1 MKKKLVSASIV
12 VAWCL
17 CIGTIAGCGGTPQA
31 ESSSSGSTATA
42 APTIEWSPDADCVA
56 CHTTEGESFA
66 SVATAKAHASQ
77 NCMTCH
83 ADEGTLAKVHEGAT
97 SEGKASKGL
106 STKSE
111 IPVEICQS
119 CHPTETLQAA
129 TESVTTLTDEEGTT
143 VNPHALPD
151 GHLGEKVTC
160 ADCHSVH
167 VDEAPEKNATKACT
181 SCHHENVY
189 KCGTCHE
196 TR

>member
-12 VAWCL
+12 VAWCF
-17 CIGTIAGCGGTPQA
+17 CIGTFVGCGGTPQA
-31 ESSSSGSTATA
+31 ESSPPGSSATA
-42 APTIEWSPDADCVA
+42 AVTVEWSPDVDCVT

-66 SVATAKAHASQ
+66 SVATSKAHASQ
-77 NCMTCH
+77 DCMTCH
-83 ADEGTLAKVHEGAT
+83 ADEGTLAEVHEGVT
-97 SEGKASKGL
+97 SESETSRGL

-111 IPVEICQS
+111 IPVETCQS
-119 CHPTETLQAA
+119 CHPAETLQAA

-160 ADCHSVH
+160 TDCHSVH
-167 VDEAPEKNATKACT
+167 ADETPEKNATKVCT

-196 TR
+196 V